1 MVEAPPLDA
10 TAERLERLQSA
21 LDHAVDDTRQFV
33 RTRFV
38 RSALSVDLA
47 AAARD
52 ADDVRAVLAASRRA
66 RARTYYKAVAVVGGR
81 YLSIF
86 DGVTEFRIGERCTRT
101 YCHAR
106 RGAFFVYDEPEKA
119 FAAEFPAKSK
129 LLHAPRAV
137 LRVRSANYV
146 RPTLPPARGHGDKLM
161 LWELTPTGAL
171 PPPHGPEA
179 DARRKGWR

>member
-1 MVEAPPLDA
+1 MEPLDA

-47 AAARD
+47 AAASD

-106 RGAFFVYDEPEKA
+106 RGAFFVYD
-119 FAAEFPAKSK
+119 
-129 LLHAPRAV
+129 
-137 LRVRSANYV
+137 
-146 RPTLPPARGHGDKLM
+146 
-161 LWELTPTGAL
+161 
-171 PPPHGPEA
+171 
-179 DARRKGWR
+179 